1 MKKIMKL
8 FCAVAAIA
16 GLAASCSEPKGE
28 ELEQLN
34 NGTVILTAGYG
45 DTRTTLNENFAPLW
59 EKGDL
64 LYASDGT
71 NLVSAAVAEAY
82 DGLGDATFEFT
93 GLTANADEYCCFYN
107 GGGDVARVDATHFT
121 LTLASTGKWSTAHAA
136 IGKANKGV
144 VKLRNVSTA
153 VSFATSGENVASV
166 TLSGL
171 IDDDEFPT
179 VATVNMA
186 DSTLANVDVA
196 TALTANVAGTAGTY
210 YFGFFPVE
218 GISGLKLTV
227 TYSDATQKVI
237 TINGAFN
244 FKAAN
249 ILDLGNIDDR
259 AGKTYNFVEKTSFDA
274 VSGTIAEGFTF
285 AAFKGN
291 SNIAP
296 AVYSNAIRLY
306 QAKSAGAD
314 GGYIVVE
321 STSGDKIC
329 GVHMDISNNT
339 TVAWTVDDAALN
351 LADSVAVKY
360 YSGVN
365 ISNLNADKVTVYCAH
380 NNSSYRLNVKSIRV
394 TYVPD
399 ARTPQTLSFPKTDYT
414 GIIGTPFEAPVLS
427 GAQTAVT
434 YTSSNTDVATV
445 NETTGAVTLV
455 AAGSTTITA
464 KAAADETYKQGSASY
479 NLTVAAPA
487 TGVAGIKATIDHN
500 TSTPF
505 AATLTDAIVTFVAAA
520 YPYTVYIEQD
530 GVGMYLYNAFG
541 GSASTLKVGDK
552 IDGLVTGAGVRYDAA
567 TLEVTSFDASAA
579 TITPDQ
585 EVPTATV
592 TIAQLK
598 ADFATYEYRRVK
610 VEDAVVTVAL
620 TTADNGRSGKIAQ
633 STDTLDIY
641 AQVKNVIAV
650 EAGTN
655 IDLIAWPCYYY
666 DKNTTTTTNR
676 LGVWAQADITA
687 KGGEGVITMAPTK
700 NMTVGG
706 TWTIGATCNS
716 GATITYSSNNT
727 DVATVDPATGV
738 VTAVAAGEAT
748 ITASAPAA
756 NNYTAAEATCVIT
769 VAAAGGN
776 TYALY
781 SGALV
786 EGDYIIVYDGR
797 AMNTTVSNDRL
808 QYSEP
813 TITNDQISDPDA
825 SIIWHIAQS
834 GDYWTLFNA
843 AANKYAAGTG
853 AKNKAQMLE
862 SGTDD
867 KSLWTVTGTATYE
880 FVNKA
885 NKAANVNCNLRNNGT
900 YGFACYA
907 TGTGGALS
915 LYKKN

>member
-136 IGKANKGV
+136 SGKAAKGA

-153 VSFATSGENVASV
+153 GSFATSGENVASV

-291 SNIAP
+291 SNTAP

-399 ARTPQTLSFPKTDYT
+399 ARTPQTLSFPEAAYT
-414 GIIGTPFEAPVLS
+414 GLVGTPFEAPVLS
-427 GAQTAVT
+427 GAQTTVT
-434 YTSSNTDVATV
+434 YTSSNMDVATV

-455 AAGSTTITA
+455 AAGTTTITA
-464 KAAADETYKQGSASY
+464 KAAANETYKQGSASY
-479 NLTVAAPA
+479 ELTVAAPVE
-487 TGVAGIKATIDHN
+487 GVAGIKTALDHD

-505 AATLTDAIVTFVAAA
+505 AATLTDAIVTFLQDA
-520 YPYTVYIEQD
+520 YPYTCYIEQD
-530 GVGMYLYNAFG
+530 GVAMYLYNVSKITEA
-541 GSASTLKVGDK
+541 LKVGDK
-552 IDGLVTGAGVRYDAA
+552 INGLVIGAGVRYNPA
-567 TLEVTSFDASAA
+567 TLEVTSFDVSAA
-579 TITPDQ
+579 EITHDAELPLT
-585 EVPTATV
+585 TA

-598 ADFATYEYRRVK
+598 ENFASYEYRRVK
-610 VEDAVVTVAL
+610 VENAVVTDAL
-620 TTADNGRSGKIAQ
+620 TFSDQDGKIAQ
-633 STDTLDIY
+633 GNDTIALR
-641 AQVKNVIAV
+641 AQAKNTVAV
-650 EAGTN
+650 DEGTN
-655 IDLIAWPCYYY
+655 IDLITWPVYYY
-666 DKNTTTTTNR
+666 NKNDQTTTNQ
-676 LGVWAQADITA
+676 LAVWAQADITA
-687 KGGEGVITMAPTK
+687 LGGEGVITMAPTK

-786 EGDYIIVYDGR
+786 EGDYIIVYGGK
-797 AMNTTVSNDRL
+797 AMNTTVSSNRL
-808 QYSEP
+808 QYAEP
-813 TITNDQISDPDA
+813 TIANDQINDPDA
-825 SIIWHIAQS
+825 SIVWHIAKS
-834 GDYWTLFNA
+834 GDYWTLYNA
-843 AANKYAAGTG
+843 AAEMFAASTGT
-853 AKNKAQMLE
+853 KNQAQMLA

-867 KSLWTVTGTATYE
+867 KSLWTVSGTSTYE

-885 NKAANVNCNLRNNGT
+885 NAAKSVNANLRNNGT